1 MIEIITSNGISLDLS
16 PDADFSIEY
25 ESPIFDASRM
35 PVPFSTDISF
45 PASPTNKAEFGYWP
59 GVFALPSRLSLPASM
74 YASGVVIMTG
84 KLMFS
89 GIEDGCLRYSFSG
102 SAISES
108 LEAMDIAEFVP
119 QKSILEDNLQA
130 IKRGEFLFVKA
141 PLLIDEAHVAEPIY
155 ASEDGSTEGCGAY
168 SRYLNFYTD
177 GDPNRFIPAFPLGQF
192 VYNIFRLSSKSISFD
207 SDVEA
212 WLKTVHILGQ
222 YKPTV
227 TDGKTGL
234 WGDESGI
241 LLSQTLPDVNAAEFL
256 SNILK
261 MFCCALFSVEG
272 GYSIRPLSNIITGE
286 ASENWDGKIGDFSD
300 FGRESA
306 SAYVF
311 SYGNDDENNSYSE
324 DQLTGDIQAGT
335 TLESDNLGTLDE
347 LTVRDEYKV
356 IHHSSS
362 GYVLSG
368 KRMLCA
374 ITTGR
379 EGATEVREIEQIL
392 LDSILH
398 PIKAVSAQGNNEED
412 SEFDSSVEFNLVRC
426 IPEYVNTVARNVYA
440 NIPKIA
446 PIIKVPEI
454 GNERGRDMYIGLVVH
469 NQMSD
474 SGVVFDSGND
484 NIEHR
489 SPYCLTPQSLYE
501 TFHRRFAEWF
511 LKDKVVITVPLR
523 LSVLDLAS
531 FSMDK
536 KVYFRG
542 REWIVKKLS
551 VSISVL
557 SDIVDVTGEFVS
569 I

>member
-25 ESPIFDASRM
+25 ESPIFDDSRM

-45 PASPTNKAEFGYWP
+45 PTSPTNNAEFGYWP
-59 GVFALPSRLSLPASM
+59 GVFELPSRLSLPAAM

-84 KLMFS
+84 KLVFS
-89 GIEDGCLRYSFSG
+89 EIEDGCLRYSFSG

-108 LEAMDIAEFVP
+108 LEAMDIAELVP
-119 QKSILEDNLQA
+119 QKRVLEDNLQA
-130 IKRGEFLFVKA
+130 IKRGEFLLVKA
-141 PLLIDEAHVAEPIY
+141 PLLIDEAHVAEAIY
-155 ASEDGSTEGCGAY
+155 TSVDGNTEGCSEY

-177 GDPNRFIPAFPLGQF
+177 GDPNRFIPAFPLCQF
-192 VYNIFRLSSKSISFD
+192 VYNIFGLSSKSISFD
-207 SDVEA
+207 PNIEA
-212 WLKTVHILGQ
+212 WLKAVHILGQ
-222 YKPTV
+222 YKPAA

-234 WGDESGI
+234 WSDVSGI
-241 LLSQTLPDVNAAEFL
+241 LLSRTLPDVNAAEFL

-272 GYSIRPLSNIITGE
+272 GYSVRPLSNIVTGE
-286 ASENWDGKIGDFSD
+286 ASENWNDKTGDFSD
-300 FGRESA
+300 FGREFA

-311 SYGNDDENNSYSE
+311 GYSNDDENNSYSE
-324 DQLTGDIQAGT
+324 DQLESDIQAGT
-335 TLESDNLGTLDE
+335 TLESNNLGTLGE

-368 KRMLCA
+368 KKTLCSVVSERDGNIWA
-374 ITTGR
+374 SD
-379 EGATEVREIEQIL
+379 QIL

-398 PIKAVSAQGNNEED
+398 PIKAVSVRGNNEED

-440 NIPKIA
+440 NIPKVA
-446 PIIKVPEI
+446 PIIKVPDI
-454 GNERGRDMYIGLVVH
+454 GNERGRDMYIGIVVH
-469 NQMSD
+469 NQMTD

-484 NIEHR
+484 TIEYK
-489 SPYCLTPQSLYE
+489 SPYCLSPQFMYE
-501 TFHRRFAEWF
+501 TFYRRFAEWL
-511 LKDKVVITVPLR
+511 LKDKVAITVPLR

-551 VSISVL
+551 VSMSVL
-557 SDIVDVTGEFVS
+557 SDIVEVTGEFVS
-569 I
+569 A